1 MLDSYNSLHSDQEEM
16 SVPVAWYPYQHLVM
30 SAFLVA
36 VISVGMWILICIFL
50 MINDV
55 EHLFMCLLVIY
66 ISSFLKSVWVFCP
79 FFNFI
84 FVSLPSCKNSL
95 YIVDTIP
102 LSYLYI
108 YFAKFLAWLFISL
121 MVSFEEQMFSIFMK
135 FNLSVFFLWLVLL
148 RSCLQNHYLLK
159 GHEDILLY
167 FLLVLIVLVL
177 AFPLGLQ
184 SIFFLKEH
192 LFIYLFWLHW
202 VFVAAHGLS
211 LVATSGGYSPLLCA
225 GFSLWWLLLLRSMGS
240 RRAAFSSC
248 GTRAQ

>member
-1 MLDSYNSLHSDQEEM
+1 
-16 SVPVAWYPYQHLVM
+16 
-30 SAFLVA
+30 
-36 VISVGMWILICIFL
+36 
-50 MINDV
+50 
-55 EHLFMCLLVIY
+55 
-66 ISSFLKSVWVFCP
+66 
-79 FFNFI
+79 
-84 FVSLPSCKNSL
+84 
-95 YIVDTIP
+95 
-102 LSYLYI
+102 
-108 YFAKFLAWLFISL
+108 
-121 MVSFEEQMFSIFMK
+121 MFSIFMK

-248 GTRAQ
+248 GTRAQQLWLTGSRAQAQQLWHWAQLLRNMWDLPGPGIEPLSPVLAGGFLTTAPPEKSCNPFSELVV